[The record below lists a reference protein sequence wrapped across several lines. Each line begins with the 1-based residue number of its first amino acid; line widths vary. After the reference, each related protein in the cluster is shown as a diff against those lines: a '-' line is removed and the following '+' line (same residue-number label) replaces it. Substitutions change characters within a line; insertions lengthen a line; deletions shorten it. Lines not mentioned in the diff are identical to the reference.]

1 MDKITVGFA
10 LECAKDGA
18 LWDKYF
24 KGKTLLDVLLTAKGC
39 DVEFLI
45 RAGISPKDAVEIMAE
60 RQQGH
65 IGCSGR
71 KLVYVNAKRRSSAS
85 LVEKPAAKRVKVI
98 IRKKS
103 GAVYGRQ
110 VINTK
115 DGSKKV
121 IAWNQFS
128 K

>member
-1 MDKITVGFA
+1 MDRITVGFA

-45 RAGISPKDAVEIMAE
+45 RAGISEKDAVEIMAE

-65 IGCSGR
+65 IGCNGR
-71 KLVYVNAKRRSSAS
+71 KLVYVHAKRRSSAS
-85 LVEKPAAKRVKVI
+85 LVEKPKVTRTKGV

-103 GAVYGRQ
+103 GEVFGRQ

-121 IAWNQFS
+121 IAWNGYN